1 MPDTKKSRQ
10 SKQAYDGFTAE
21 ERAAMRD
28 HAQEL
33 KTAAR
38 RVSSC

>member
-1 MPDTKKSRQ
+1 MPDTKKFRQ